1 MYIIYCVEKM
11 KGGKT
16 MKTIKQAKWCYIIC
30 SVLLIAAGIYIMIKP
45 YASAIIFCR
54 VIGAVSLFYGVSKIL
69 GYFSHDLYNLA
80 FQFDLALGVFTLI
93 FGLILLLRS
102 ARVVAFM
109 PAILGVFVLVDGVF
123 KLQTAVDAKRF
134 GLSNWWLILLGSLIC
149 ALFGLLLIIDPFSG
163 NSVLMTF
170 VGLSLAIDG
179 LQNLFN
185 AFYTVKILKNK

>member
-1 MYIIYCVEKM
+1 
-11 KGGKT
+11 

-30 SVLLIAAGIYIMIKP
+30 SVLLIAAGVYIMIKP

-109 PAILGVFVLVDGVF
+109 PAILGVF

-163 NSVLMTF
+163 NNVLMTF

-185 AFYTVKILKNK
+185 AFYTVKILKNQ

>member
-1 MYIIYCVEKM
+1 
-11 KGGKT
+11 

-54 VIGAVSLFYGVSKIL
+54 VIGAVSLFYGISKIL

-134 GLSNWWLILLGSLIC
+134 GLSNWWLILLGLAYLRAFRYAAYNRPVQRQQRDYDLC
-149 ALFGLLLIIDPFSG
+149 R
-163 NSVLMTF
+163 SVARNRRAAKF
-170 VGLSLAIDG
+170 I
-179 LQNLFN
+179 
-185 AFYTVKILKNK
+185 

>member
-1 MYIIYCVEKM
+1 
-11 KGGKT
+11 

-30 SVLLIAAGIYIMIKP
+30 SVLLIAAGVYIMIKP

-134 GLSNWWLILLGSLIC
+134 GLSNWWLILLGSL
-149 ALFGLLLIIDPFSG
+149 FGLLLIIDPFSG
-163 NSVLMTF
+163 NNVLMTF

>member
-1 MYIIYCVEKM
+1 
-11 KGGKT
+11 

-30 SVLLIAAGIYIMIKP
+30 SVLLIAAGVYIMVRP

-149 ALFGLLLIIDPFSG
+149 ALFGLLYSITGIGIRRESPPW
-163 NSVLMTF
+163 
-170 VGLSLAIDG
+170 
-179 LQNLFN
+179 
-185 AFYTVKILKNK
+185 

>member
-30 SVLLIAAGIYIMIKP
+30 SVLLIAAGVYIMIKP

-185 AFYTVKILKNK
+185 AFYTVKILKNQ

>member
-11 KGGKT
+11 KGGKK

-30 SVLLIAAGIYIMIKP
+30 SVLLIAAGVYIMVRP

-163 NSVLMTF
+163 NNVLMTF

>member
-1 MYIIYCVEKM
+1 
-11 KGGKT
+11 

-30 SVLLIAAGIYIMIKP
+30 SVLLIAAGVYIMVRP

-69 GYFSHDLYNLA
+69 GYFS
-80 FQFDLALGVFTLI
+80 QFDLALGVFTLI

-163 NSVLMTF
+163 NNVLMTF

>member
-102 ARVVAFM
+102 ARVVTFM

-163 NSVLMTF
+163 NNVLMTF

-185 AFYTVKILKNK
+185 AFYTVKILKNQ

>member
-1 MYIIYCVEKM
+1 
-11 KGGKT
+11 

-30 SVLLIAAGIYIMIKP
+30 SVLLIAAGVYIMIKP

-134 GLSNWWLILLGSLIC
+134 GLSNWWLILFRLAYLRAFRAAAYNRPVQRQQRAYDLCGSV
-149 ALFGLLLIIDPFSG
+149 AR
-163 NSVLMTF
+163 
-170 VGLSLAIDG
+170 
-179 LQNLFN
+179 
-185 AFYTVKILKNK
+185 Y

>member
-1 MYIIYCVEKM
+1 MVLYNLFCAAYSRRHLYND
-11 KGGKT
+11 KT
-16 MKTIKQAKWCYIIC
+16 VCLGNYFLQ
-30 SVLLIAAGIYIMIKP
+30 GHR
-45 YASAIIFCR
+45 CR
-54 VIGAVSLFYGVSKIL
+54 VAFLRSFKNTRLF
-69 GYFSHDLYNLA
+69 FNLA

-163 NSVLMTF
+163 NSVLKTF

-185 AFYTVKILKNK
+185 AFYTVKILKNQ

>member
-1 MYIIYCVEKM
+1 MQIYENFKKVYIVL
-11 KGGKT
+11 
-16 MKTIKQAKWCYIIC
+16 
-30 SVLLIAAGIYIMIKP
+30 SVLFIAAGICMLIWPSAFAYALCYLVGGVCIAHGIM
-45 YASAIIFCR
+45 R
-54 VIGAVSLFYGVSKIL
+54 LV
-69 GYFSHDLYNLA
+69 GYFSGDLYRIA

-185 AFYTVKILKNK
+185 AFYTVKILKNQ

>member
-1 MYIIYCVEKM
+1 
-11 KGGKT
+11 

-54 VIGAVSLFYGVSKIL
+54 VIGAVSLFYGISKIL

-149 ALFGLLLIIDPFSG
+149 ALFWLLLIIDPFSG

-185 AFYTVKILKNK
+185 AFYTVKILKNQ

>member
-1 MYIIYCVEKM
+1 M
-11 KGGKT
+11 
-16 MKTIKQAKWCYIIC
+16 
-30 SVLLIAAGIYIMIKP
+30 
-45 YASAIIFCR
+45 
-54 VIGAVSLFYGVSKIL
+54 
-69 GYFSHDLYNLA
+69 
-80 FQFDLALGVFTLI
+80 
-93 FGLILLLRS
+93 ILLLRS

-163 NSVLMTF
+163 NNVLMTF